1 MFASDLQNTQGS
13 AWGRTLPTVAR
24 ELQAEKHG
32 SAKAPNHYSC
42 QAAPKLFSWPHAAT
56 PDLTVVTDAYTTTGH
71 GTGRV
76 LRVNCNF
83 TNPADPWR
91 RLTTSGAPNWPDP
104 VIDFTRKPQFDL
116 YAADHR
122 LGPSV
127 LPLGPVPA
135 GAADVEIV
143 EQGFEWIPETA
154 ARSSELRWAVMLHN
168 PNPDTWLA
176 SGSVEAAFNDA
187 MGLYDKP
194 MARNVQLWTD
204 DYQLLLDGPHATPEH
219 GSIFPA
225 S

>member
-42 QAAPKLFSWPHAAT
+42 QAAPKLFSWQHAAT

-76 LRVNCNF
+76 LRVSCNF

-116 YAADHR
+116 YADR
-122 LGPSV
+122 SV
-127 LPLGPVPA
+127 KVAVGCR
-135 GAADVEIV
+135 ETT
-143 EQGFEWIPETA
+143 TA
-154 ARSSELRWAVMLHN
+154 AGTPVGSDGGTSGAIEWAGVTN
-168 PNPDTWLA
+168 I
-176 SGSVEAAFNDA
+176 SGTA
-187 MGLYDKP
+187 P
-194 MARNVQLWTD
+194 MR
-204 DYQLLLDGPHATPEH
+204 
-219 GSIFPA
+219 
-225 S
+225 